1 MSLKEN
7 AQAGVE
13 SVPAMLTRLQ
23 ALGVHLWSE
32 DGQLRFKAPAGVLS
46 ETLRSEIKVARE
58 ALLRHLERAAGRRL
72 EADIKARHA
81 PFPLTDLQLAYLVGR
96 TRLYDY
102 GGVGCHSYIELDLP
116 AIDAAALEQAW
127 HRLILRHDMLRA
139 VVSPE
144 GHQAVLRHVALPALR
159 HLDVRGIGAAAAAA
173 ALAGVREEMGQRCYV
188 TDQWPLH
195 ELRLSS
201 HDGGAV
207 LHFSIDLLI
216 ADFASIQI
224 MLAELGQFYHQPAL
238 QPEPLQ
244 IGYRDLVLA
253 QRAAGA
259 DAQAAARM
267 ERDRLYWH
275 GRIDAGFPAPP
286 ELPVLTREERALTEA
301 EPVRFER
308 LHFELA
314 PQQWQSLRAR
324 AAACGNTTSSVV
336 LSAFA
341 DILGRWSRRQ
351 QFCLNLTLLNR
362 PALHPD
368 VNRVVGDFIAV
379 NVLAVEPQP
388 QTSFSARAAQ
398 LQQRLLQDME
408 HGSFTGIDVLRELSQ
423 RNGRQTIVPVVF
435 TSTVGVSGEGLD
447 GNDFMQGAS
456 LRYGITQTPQVWL
469 DCQVTERGATL
480 HVDWDVRGGVFKAGV
495 IGPAFAAFT
504 DLLERLA
511 DGDAAWQA
519 RQGVPLPAATQ
530 AVRAAVNRSWRAP
543 SEDLLHSGFC
553 RQVQAAPEAVA
564 LVADERAWSY
574 GELGAW
580 AARIAALLR
589 HAGCDA
595 AKAAPVAIVLDK
607 GAAQIAAVLGALLAG
622 ASYVPLDARQP
633 RLRRDAILADVG
645 AQFVLSDTAQL
656 AAHPG
661 DTWPARLQCIA
672 VDGLEQG
679 SHAAAALRQALAQ
692 PTLHPDRPA
701 YILYTSGTT
710 GVPKGVVVSHRA
722 ALNTVADINRRFAVG
737 AADRVLGLANFNFDL
752 SVWDMFGAFNAGA
765 ALVLPQAQR
774 RGDPGHWAELA
785 AAHKVTLWN
794 SVPAQMQMLMSL
806 IDGQPGVAAQLATL
820 RLVMLSGDWIP
831 LSLPPQL
838 RARCPAARLV
848 SLGGPTETAIW
859 CVWHPIGESAPGA
872 ASIPYGTP
880 LDNHRLYILNDSLE
894 DCPDWVAGQ
903 MYIGG
908 AGLALGYANDAA
920 RTAQSFIDHPLSG
933 ERLYRSGDMG
943 RYRPDGVI
951 EILGREDRQVKILGH
966 RIELGE
972 VEAAALAQPGVGQA
986 AALVLAGPSLA
997 LAVVAAA
1004 GAGEAQL
1011 AGLRAGMA
1019 ARLPDYMVPVQI
1031 RQLEALPLSV
1041 NGKIDRNALGALLA
1055 AAPAGPARVYQAPRT
1070 DGIEGALAAVWCEL
1084 LGLERVAR
1092 DDDFFQIGGS
1102 SLSAIALLSK
1112 LMAQGH
1118 AVDIELIFGNTLF
1131 HDMAQALERSR
1142 ERENAFLAGIDLDA
1156 IAATALAGVGAASP
1170 HDPAQPPRRLLLTGA
1185 TGYLGIYTLAALLA
1199 GGAYEI
1205 HCLVRC
1211 DDVAAGR
1218 QRLRQAAAQKGLR
1231 LDADAAQ
1238 LHIVCGDVAQERL
1251 GVDAERYRWLSE
1263 HIDCIVHGAS
1273 MINLMDPLA
1282 RLYPTNVLGAARII
1296 ELAATARVKPVHY
1309 ISTIAVHHAL
1319 PEGAPEPV
1327 AETVAASDAWAQLRL
1342 TYEQSKTM
1350 AEQLFY
1356 RARLAGIPV
1365 NVLRPGTI
1373 TWDSGLHSDRQDG
1386 AGPYINDD
1394 AFLKF
1399 YRACLAVSAYPR
1411 SALTINIVPVDYVA
1425 RAIACVVASA
1435 TGASTN
1441 YHLVSQSS
1449 IPVDQVYRALGEMG
1463 CVFDALDF
1471 PQWKA
1476 RLQDSFVEGFVN
1488 LYFRDGMDSG
1498 GHHQYASDA
1507 LRQVLER
1514 HGVAGFE
1521 VGPDYLALLYR
1532 QFNNA
1537 VAGVAP

>member
-1 MSLKEN
+1 MSLKKN
-7 AQAGVE
+7 AQVAVE
-13 SVPAMLTRLQ
+13 GIPAMLSRLQ

-32 DGQLRFKAPAGVLS
+32 DGQLRFKAPAGVLN
-46 ETLRSEIKVARE
+46 EALRGEIKLERE
-58 ALLRHLERAAGRRL
+58 ALLRHLERAAGHRL
-72 EADIKARHA
+72 VADTQARHEA
-81 PFPLTDLQLAYLVGR
+81 FPLTDLQLAYLVGR

-116 AIDAAALEQAW
+116 PIDAAILEQAW
-127 HRLILRHDMLRA
+127 HKLIRRHDMLRA

-144 GHQAVLRHVALPALR
+144 GHQAVLRHVALPSMA
-159 HLDVRGIGAAAAAA
+159 HLDVRGRDAEAAGA
-173 ALAGVREEMGQRCYV
+173 ALARVREEMGQRCYV

-238 QPEPLQ
+238 QLEPLR
-244 IGYRDLVLA
+244 IAYRDLVLA
-253 QRAAGA
+253 QRGAGT
-259 DAQAAARM
+259 DALAAARL
-267 ERDRLYWH
+267 ERDRQYWH

-286 ELPVLTREERALTEA
+286 ELPVLTREERAATEA

-314 PQQWQSLRAR
+314 PAQWRSLRGR

-336 LSAFA
+336 LSAFT

-379 NVLAVEPQP
+379 NVLAVQPQP
-388 QTSFSARAAQ
+388 QASFSARAAQ

-469 DCQVTERGATL
+469 DCQVTERGGTL
-480 HVDWDVRGGVFKAGV
+480 HVDWDVRSGVFKPDV

-504 DLLERLA
+504 GLLERLA
-511 DGDAAWQA
+511 DGDAAWLA
-519 RQGVPLPAATQ
+519 REGVPLPAATQ

-553 RQVQAAPEAVA
+553 RQAQASPEAVA
-564 LVADERAWSY
+564 LVADGREWSY
-574 GELGAW
+574 GQMGAW

-595 AKAAPVAIVLDK
+595 AQAPRVAIVLDK
-607 GAAQIAAVLGALLAG
+607 GVAQVAAVLGALLAG
-622 ASYVPLDARQP
+622 ASYVPVDARQP
-633 RLRRDAILADVG
+633 HLRRDAILADAG
-645 AQFVLSDTAQL
+645 ARFVLSD
-656 AAHPG
+656 AAHLG
-661 DTWPARLQCIA
+661 DTWPAPLQCIA

-679 SHAAAALRQALAQ
+679 GHDAAALRQALAQ
-692 PTLHPDRPA
+692 PILQPDRAA
-701 YILYTSGTT
+701 YVLYTSGTT
-710 GVPKGVVVSHRA
+710 GAPKGVVVSHRA

-765 ALVLPQAQR
+765 ALVLPQTQR
-774 RGDPGHWAELA
+774 RGDPGHWAELV
-785 AAHKVTLWN
+785 AAHRVSLWN

-806 IDGQPGVAAQLATL
+806 IDGQPAVAGQLATL

-838 RARCPAARLV
+838 RARCPTARLV

-880 LDNHRLYILNDSLE
+880 LDNHRLYIFNERLE

-920 RTAQSFIDHPLSG
+920 RTAQSFIHHPLSG
-933 ERLYRSGDMG
+933 ERLYGSGDMG
-943 RYRPDGVI
+943 HYRPDGVI
-951 EILGREDRQVKILGH
+951 EILGREDNQVKLLGH

-986 AALVLAGPSLA
+986 VALVAAGPSLA
-997 LAVVAAA
+997 LAVVAAT
-1004 GAGEAQL
+1004 GADFADT
-1011 AGLRAGMA
+1011 AGLRAGLA
-1019 ARLPDYMVPVQI
+1019 ARLPDYMVPAQI
-1031 RQLEALPLSV
+1031 RQFDALPLNV
-1041 NGKIDRNALGALLA
+1041 NGKIDRAALGALLA
-1055 AAPAGPARVYQAPRT
+1055 AAPAGPARAYQAPRA
-1070 DGIEGALAAVWCEL
+1070 DGIEGALAAIWCEL

-1092 DDDFFQIGGS
+1092 DDDFFQVGGS

-1118 AVDIELIFGNTLF
+1118 AVDIELIFGNTVF
-1131 HDMAQALERSR
+1131 HSMAQALERSR
-1142 ERENAFLAGIDLDA
+1142 ERENAFLAGIDLDE
-1156 IAATALAGVGAASP
+1156 IAAVALAGIVAASP
-1170 HDPAQPPRRLLLTGA
+1170 YDPARPLRRLLLTGA

-1199 GGAYEI
+1199 QGEHEI

-1211 DDVAAGR
+1211 DDPAAGR

-1231 LDADAAQ
+1231 LDADAAR
-1238 LHIVCGDVAQERL
+1238 LHIVCGDVAQDRL
-1251 GVDAERYRWLSE
+1251 GVDEGSYGWLCE

-1296 ELAATARVKPVHY
+1296 ALAATTRVKPVHY

-1327 AETVAASDAWAQLRL
+1327 LETTAASDAWAGLRL

-1356 RARLAGIPV
+1356 RARLAAVPV

-1373 TWDSGLHSDRQDG
+1373 TWDSGLHGDREEG
-1386 AGPYINDD
+1386 AGAYINDD

-1425 RAIACVVASA
+1425 RAIACIVASA
-1435 TGASTN
+1435 SGASTN
-1441 YHLVSQSS
+1441 YHLVSQRSV
-1449 IPVDQVYRALGEMG
+1449 PVDQVYRALGEMG

-1471 PQWKA
+1471 RQWKA

-1514 HGVAGFE
+1514 HGVAAFE

-1532 QFNNA
+1532 QFNNTA
-1537 VAGVAP
+1537 AGEAP